1 MVFNATFNNISF
13 ISYLYEV
20 FSPNMHLY
28 NINNKK
34 HLTFCHIQRHC
45 VEIMYGVDPKIPIYM
60 YYIQIGTFLL
70 KAYNRPK
77 VFNVRRSVVVVMV
90 W

>member
-1 MVFNATFNNISF
+1 MVLN
-13 ISYLYEV
+13 
-20 FSPNMHLY
+20 
-28 NINNKK
+28 
-34 HLTFCHIQRHC
+34 
-45 VEIMYGVDPKIPIYM
+45 GVDPKIPIYM